1 MKRTLLIFFLSVAF
15 NSLFAQQATLSAGG
29 DVNGTSGSVS
39 YSVGQAVYTAIDA
52 TANTLIQGVQQPNK
66 NNAFPVTQLVLKC
79 TNQHDKVLLQ
89 WKTETEINS
98 SYFTVEKSGDGE
110 KFLPIGNVVAAGNS
124 SSLKNYSSTDKEPVN
139 GRNYYR
145 TKEVDRDGKYM
156 YSNVVSTV
164 FDKTISIVYPN
175 PTSGNITL
183 KVNNFSEASLSYQL
197 VNVDGKTLKANI
209 IKASETLIQLTHF
222 PSGTYILNIIGQ
234 DNSISKSFKI
244 VKNN

>member
-1 MKRTLLIFFLSVAF
+1 MKEAILIFFLSVAF
-15 NSLFAQQATLSAGG
+15 SSLFAQEATLSAGG
-29 DVNGTSGSVS
+29 DVGGTGGSVS
-39 YSVGQAVYTAIDA
+39 FSIGQAVYTAIDIP
-52 TANTLIQGVQQPNK
+52 ANTLIQGVQQPNPV
-66 NNAFPVTQLVLKC
+66 NTFPATQLVLKC

-89 WKTETEINS
+89 WKTETEVNS
-98 SYFTVEKSGDGE
+98 SHFSIEKSGDGE
-110 KFLPIGNVVAAGNS
+110 KFLPIGTATASVNS
-124 SSLKNYSSTDKEPVN
+124 NSLKNYSSTDKEPVN

-145 TKEVDRDGKYM
+145 IKEVDRDGKYM

-222 PSGTYILNIIGQ
+222 PSGTYILNIIGM
-234 DNSISKSFKI
+234 DNSMSKSFKI